1 MDVSVRSF
9 RLQKAGNAFAE
20 CEDRAYPKILS
31 GRRGEDKLLS
41 RASVS
46 FAVAD
51 GATEGMFSGAWAEIL
66 VKAYCR
72 SMGKVAEP
80 FDFLK
85 DAFKAWESWIKDYL
99 NKRKRR
105 NRPIKWFEE
114 PGLEAGAFSTLLGVT
129 LADSGEPDV
138 KRWTAFAAGDCCL
151 FQVSNNALVHEF
163 PVESSEG
170 FGNRPFLI
178 RSKAVLNEKLLKA
191 CKAAEGY
198 CRVGDVFYMM
208 TDALACWFLKECEAN
223 NLPWVALSSF
233 TTGIDVFQ
241 KWVDGLRDE
250 KSMRN
255 DDVTLVRIEV
265 TA

>member
-1 MDVSVRSF
+1 MDVFVRSF
-9 RLQKAGNAFAE
+9 RLQKAGNAFEE

-72 SMGKVAEP
+72 SMGKGAEP
-80 FDFLK
+80 FDFLE

-129 LADSGEPDV
+129 LAHSGEPDV
-138 KRWTAFAAGDCCL
+138 KRWRAFAAGDCCL
-151 FQVSNNALVHEF
+151 FQVRNNALVYKF
-163 PVESSEG
+163 PVESSEA

-178 RSKAVLNEKLLKA
+178 RSKAVLNEKLLEA
-191 CKAAEGY
+191 CKAAEED
-198 CRVGDVFYMM
+198 CRVGDVLYLM

-223 NLPWVALSSF
+223 NLPWIALSNF
-233 TTGIDVFQ
+233 TTGIEFFQ
-241 KWVDGLRDE
+241 KWVDRLRDE

-255 DDVTLVRIEV
+255 DDVTLVCIEV
-265 TA
+265 TG